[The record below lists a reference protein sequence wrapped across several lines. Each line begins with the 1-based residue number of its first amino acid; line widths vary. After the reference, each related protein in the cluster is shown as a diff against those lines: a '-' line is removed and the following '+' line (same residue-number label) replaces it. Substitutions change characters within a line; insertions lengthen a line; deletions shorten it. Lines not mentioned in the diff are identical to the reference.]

1 MLALVPLDG
10 LRKVVT
16 VVEDVVREGGEPVE
30 PPTRLVA
37 AGAVVQNPFAGRYV
51 ADLQPLIDRYC
62 EPLGELLTARALELL
77 GAAAEGV
84 GKGAL
89 VGLDGDVEHGSAI
102 IHNLRFGNHVRDA
115 IGGTALLPAAEKR
128 GAAGA
133 PLDIAIKHKDDH
145 TVRSHHQTFEVR
157 VPDAPCPDEILIW
170 VALASGGRPHARL
183 GAFGSELTADS

>member
-1 MLALVPLDG
+1 MLAVVAIDG

-16 VVEDVVREGGEPVE
+16 VVEDVVREGGEEVE

-37 AGAVVQNPFAGRYV
+37 AGAVVENPFAGRYV
-51 ADLQPLIDRYC
+51 ADLEPLIDRYC

-77 GAAAEGV
+77 GGTAEGV

-102 IHNLRFGNHVRDA
+102 IHNLRFGNKVRDA
-115 IGGTALLPAAEKR
+115 IHGTALLPAAEKR

-133 PLDIAIKHKDDH
+133 PLDIAVKHKDDH

-157 VPDAPCPDEILIW
+157 IPDSPRADEIVIW
-170 VALASGGRPHARL
+170 VALAAAGRPHARL
-183 GAFGSELTADS
+183 GAFGSELTARP